1 MLLFELHGNMSYLL
15 LWTTAHAAGLE
26 RNLPMLEWLAL
37 LWTLE
42 LILRS
47 QCSSEWQL
55 SEKPV
60 YIVICLLWPMKVSF
74 DLLIL
79 YKLFYLNDCLV
90 LQNNLK
96 GPQTEFDHILYYS
109 EIFKIFDFVSKWQ
122 QYQLFQ
128 LVTASLCSFLLMSFF
143 VYFFITSNTK

>member
-1 MLLFELHGNMSYLL
+1 
-15 LWTTAHAAGLE
+15 
-26 RNLPMLEWLAL
+26 MLEWLAL

-96 GPQTEFDHILYYS
+96 GPHKQNLTIFYIILNYLKYLTLS
-109 EIFKIFDFVSKWQ
+109 VNG
-122 QYQLFQ
+122 
-128 LVTASLCSFLLMSFF
+128 
-143 VYFFITSNTK
+143 SNTNLSRHHCVLFCSCHSLFISSSLATPSRIAKLIFII